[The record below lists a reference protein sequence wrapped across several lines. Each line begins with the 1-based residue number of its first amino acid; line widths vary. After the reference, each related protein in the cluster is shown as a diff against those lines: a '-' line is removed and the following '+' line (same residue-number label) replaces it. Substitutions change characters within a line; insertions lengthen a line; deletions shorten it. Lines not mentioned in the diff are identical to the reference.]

1 MENPENKAIDIIIY
15 LAQYVKDDQSK
26 VGNLIEALKDLREL
40 GFSEM
45 EIKRAYLWFL
55 SRLPKFFKP
64 HKEKSNLCAW
74 LKGFKDENFTPESY
88 GFLYQMEE
96 LRVLDGNEI
105 ELLIQKSQ
113 ALGKEKIEVGTLKN
127 LANILL
133 FSEQSA
139 GEQSTDF
146 LWAEQEGI

>member
-40 GFSEM
+40 GFSEV

-55 SRLPKFFKP
+55 SRLPKFLRAN
-64 HKEKSNLCAW
+64 KEKCNLCSW

-96 LRVLDGNEI
+96 LGVLDGKEI
-105 ELLIQKSQ
+105 ELLIQKSL
-113 ALGKEKIEVGTLKN
+113 ALGKQKIEIQTVKN

-133 FSEQSA
+133 FSDSNIREQA
-139 GEQSTDF
+139 VDF
-146 LWAEQEGI
+146 LWTEQEMI